1 MVFAR
6 RHSFV
11 YLFYLMLLKLFSMQ
25 LFSMHLRLSML
36 FTCLLCWGLMGCSE
50 PMSPQAEQSIVHSFD
65 PNQYVG
71 TWYEIARL
79 ENRFEKGLEQ
89 VTATYTLE
97 TDGTIKVVNR
107 GFDPLKND
115 WSEAIGKAKFV
126 DAANPDGSR
135 TGKLKVSFFG
145 PFYGDYNILEIDKP
159 YYNYA
164 LVSSGKDYLWILSR
178 TPQLTY
184 PIKQHL
190 MAKAKE
196 LGFATDQL
204 LFIRQA
210 NQVEYESGRHV
221 MPQHQ

>member
-1 MVFAR
+1 
-6 RHSFV
+6 
-11 YLFYLMLLKLFSMQ
+11 MLTMRPLTTLAT
-25 LFSMHLRLSML
+25 ML
-36 FTCLLCWGLMGCSE
+36 FLTLCACSQ
-50 PMSPQAEQSIVHSFD
+50 PMPLQAEQSVVRSFD
-65 PNQYVG
+65 PTQYVG

-79 ENRFEKGLEQ
+79 DNRFEKGLEQ
-89 VTATYTLE
+89 VTAHYSIE
-97 TDGTIKVVNR
+97 ADGTLKVVNR
-107 GFDPLKND
+107 GFSTEKND

-126 DAANPDGSR
+126 DPANADGSR
-135 TGKLKVSFFG
+135 TGRLKVSFFG
-145 PFYGDYNILEIDKP
+145 PFYGDYTILEVDQP

-164 LVSSGKDYLWILSR
+164 LVSSGRDYLWILSR

-204 LFIRQA
+204 LFIKQA

-221 MPQHQ
+221 MPQQAQ